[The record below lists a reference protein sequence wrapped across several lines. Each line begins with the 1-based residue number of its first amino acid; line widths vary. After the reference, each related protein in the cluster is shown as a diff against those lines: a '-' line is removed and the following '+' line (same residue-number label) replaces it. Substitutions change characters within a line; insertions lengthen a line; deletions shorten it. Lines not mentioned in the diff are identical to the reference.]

1 MAVVDPD
8 LKKATY
14 KEFNHHAKT
23 FVRELMSTYPDIPE
37 LKFVHTMYKLAK
49 TLSYKRPQR
58 VFHSTVAEPFTE
70 DIMKGNL
77 EPLFKGNFA
86 EYLGQDIVNTLI
98 QHFITDVDDHNK
110 EMIRQHLLVLLAL
123 NKKCLVFEKKNT
135 NT

>member
-1 MAVVDPD
+1 MDT
-8 LKKATY
+8 KKLTY

-23 FVRELMSTYPDIPE
+23 FVRELIAIYPDVPE

-58 VFHSTVAEPFTE
+58 VFNSTVAEPFTE
-70 DIMKGNL
+70 DIIKGNF

-86 EYLGQDIVNTLI
+86 EYLGEDTVNTLI

-123 NKKCLVFEKKNT
+123 NKKCLVFEKNST
-135 NT
+135 T